1 METWENFSYM
11 GNFSCFFSFSMR
23 NSTPWCRAP
32 VARGKYPRF
41 LPVVRWVLS
50 NRNRNHN
57 STSGQREQGVTQAV
71 RTQARA
77 RARRLGCEA
86 AEAAPRILSS
96 VARRAPVQPV
106 GAAEPA
112 WQDRPLPV
120 RLALRLRGAAHAL
133 QLVDLH
139 LGRRDDGS
147 PAKVARKVPG

>member
-1 METWENFSYM
+1 M
-11 GNFSCFFSFSMR
+11 
-23 NSTPWCRAP
+23 
-32 VARGKYPRF
+32 
-41 LPVVRWVLS
+41 
-50 NRNRNHN
+50 
-57 STSGQREQGVTQAV
+57 
-71 RTQARA
+71 RTQTRA

-96 VARRAPVQPV
+96 IARRAPVQPV
-106 GAAEPA
+106 GAAKPA

-147 PAKVARKVPG
+147 PAKVAREVPGYDPLGLLVAGAVESAESALFSPVPGTECPVSPEVRRWRSAHPLTRDPPMFSMD